1 MTATGHIES
10 IEHAAARSAV
20 ALYASPLDVHNGRR
34 TIVLGVIGLALIGI
48 SGQLVRLATLQ
59 RIEPRAA
66 LAEPT
71 TRAFL
76 RPDIV
81 DRNSR
86 LLATDVSTPSLF
98 ADPTLIIDLDETVE
112 QLGSALPGLDEA
124 DVRRTLADR
133 SRRFVWIRRGLVPV
147 EAQRV
152 HDKGLPGL
160 GFRQEP
166 KRVYPNGSLGG
177 HVLGSVNVDNR
188 GQAGIERHI
197 DESIGVEGVSGMAA
211 ARQAPVRLSL
221 DLGVQQAVTDELAA
235 AIERHRAKAAT
246 GLVMDALTGE
256 IVASVSLPG
265 VDPNRPATA
274 LEATRADRL
283 HAGVFELGS
292 IFKAVTIA
300 QAIDER
306 IVTLDSTIDVT
317 KAIEIGRYKIRD
329 HYPSPGPLTVRDIF
343 LHSSNVGAGRLAL
356 SVGATRQKA
365 FLAKLGLTEP
375 MRTEVGLVAAPMLP
389 KNWGEIET
397 VTIGY
402 GHGLA
407 LAPVQFAAAAA
418 TLINGGTR
426 VVPTFVRL
434 IGDPNPGERLISAE
448 ASAAQREIWRLNVAA
463 PQGTGKR
470 ADVPGLRVGGKT
482 GTAEIPG
489 VGGYQAKAVI
499 ASFVAALPMEAPRW
513 LILVSVFEPQGT
525 PETKNAITAAHNAA
539 PTTSRIVAH
548 IAPILGVLPRRLEA
562 RAEAKPGTEP

>member
-1 MTATGHIES
+1 MTDAPHT
-10 IEHAAARSAV
+10 AAWAPPE
-20 ALYASPLDVHNGRR
+20 LHNGRR
-34 TIVLGVIGLALIGI
+34 VVVLLAITLALAVI
-48 SGQLVRLATLQ
+48 SLQLLHLATLQ
-59 RIEPRAA
+59 KIEPRVA
-66 LAEPT
+66 LTEPI
-71 TRAFL
+71 TRTFL

-81 DRNSR
+81 DRNGR
-86 LLATDVSTPSLF
+86 LLATDVAAPSLF
-98 ADPTLIIDLDETVE
+98 ANPALVIDLDETVE
-112 QLGSALPGLDEA
+112 RLAVALPGLDEA
-124 DVRRTLADR
+124 DLRRTLVDR
-133 SRRFVWIRRGLVPV
+133 NRRFVWIKRGLAPV
-147 EAQRV
+147 DAQRV
-152 HDKGLPGL
+152 HDEGLPGL
-160 GFRQEP
+160 GFRHEP
-166 KRVYPNGSLGG
+166 KRVYPNGLLGG

-197 DESIGVEGVSGMAA
+197 DESIGIESVSGASPS
-211 ARQAPVRLSL
+211 RQGPVRLSL

-235 AIERHRAKAAT
+235 AMERHRAKAAT

-256 IVASVSLPG
+256 IAAAVSLPG

-274 LEATRADRL
+274 LDATRVDRL

-292 IFKAVTIA
+292 IFKAMTIA
-300 QAIDER
+300 QAVDER
-306 IVTLDSTIDVT
+306 IATLDTTIDVT

-329 HYPSPGPLTVRDIF
+329 HHPSPGPLTVRDIF

-356 SVGATRQKA
+356 SAGAARQKS

-375 MRTEVGLVAAPMLP
+375 MRTEAGPIAPPMLP
-389 KNWGEIET
+389 KHWGEIET

-407 LAPVQFAAAAA
+407 LAPIQFAAAAA

-426 VVPTFVRL
+426 VAPTFLRTV
-434 IGDPNPGERLISAE
+434 GDPSPGERLITAE

-470 ADVPGLRVGGKT
+470 AEVPGLRVGGKT

-513 LILVSVFEPQGT
+513 IILVSVFEPQGT
-525 PETKNAITAAHNAA
+525 AETKNAITAAHNAA
-539 PTTSRIVAH
+539 PTTARIVAR

-562 RAEAKPGTEP
+562 RAEARQAAGQH

>member
-1 MTATGHIES
+1 MTDAPHT
-10 IEHAAARSAV
+10 AAWAPPE
-20 ALYASPLDVHNGRR
+20 LHNGRR
-34 TIVLGVIGLALIGI
+34 VVVLVAITLALAVI
-48 SGQLVRLATLQ
+48 SLQLLHLATLQ
-59 RIEPRAA
+59 KIEPRVA
-66 LAEPT
+66 LTEPI
-71 TRAFL
+71 TRTFL

-81 DRNSR
+81 DRNGR
-86 LLATDVSTPSLF
+86 LLATDVAAPSLF
-98 ADPTLIIDLDETVE
+98 ANPALVIDLDETVE
-112 QLGSALPGLDEA
+112 RLAVALPGLDEA
-124 DVRRTLADR
+124 DLRRTLVDR
-133 SRRFVWIRRGLVPV
+133 NRRFVWIKRGLAPV
-147 EAQRV
+147 DAQRV
-152 HDKGLPGL
+152 HDEGLPGL
-160 GFRQEP
+160 GFRHEP
-166 KRVYPNGSLGG
+166 KRVYPNGLLGG

-197 DESIGVEGVSGMAA
+197 DESIGIESVSGASPS
-211 ARQAPVRLSL
+211 RQGPVRLSL

-235 AIERHRAKAAT
+235 TMERHRAKAAT

-256 IVASVSLPG
+256 IAAAVSLPG

-274 LEATRADRL
+274 LDATRVDRL

-292 IFKAVTIA
+292 IFKAMTIA
-300 QAIDER
+300 QAVDER
-306 IVTLDSTIDVT
+306 IATLDTTIDVT

-329 HYPSPGPLTVRDIF
+329 HHPSPGPLTVRDIF

-356 SVGATRQKA
+356 SAGAARQKS
-365 FLAKLGLTEP
+365 FLAKLGLTEA
-375 MRTEVGLVAAPMLP
+375 MRTEAGPIAPPMLP
-389 KNWGEIET
+389 KHWGEIET

-407 LAPVQFAAAAA
+407 LAPIQFAAAAA

-426 VVPTFVRL
+426 VAPTFLRTV
-434 IGDPNPGERLISAE
+434 GDPSPGERLITAE

-470 ADVPGLRVGGKT
+470 AEVPGLRVGGKT

-513 LILVSVFEPQGT
+513 IILVSVFEPQGT
-525 PETKNAITAAHNAA
+525 AETKNAITAAHNAA
-539 PTTSRIVAH
+539 PTTARIVAR

-562 RAEAKPGTEP
+562 RAEARQAAGQH

>member
-1 MTATGHIES
+1 MTAAPHTTAWAPPE
-10 IEHAAARSAV
+10 
-20 ALYASPLDVHNGRR
+20 LHNGRR
-34 TIVLGVIGLALIGI
+34 VVVLLAITLALAVI
-48 SGQLVRLATLQ
+48 SLQLLHLATLQ
-59 RIEPRAA
+59 KIEPRVA
-66 LAEPT
+66 LTEPI
-71 TRAFL
+71 TRTFL

-81 DRNSR
+81 DRNGR
-86 LLATDVSTPSLF
+86 LLATDVAAPSLF
-98 ADPTLIIDLDETVE
+98 ANPSLIIDLDETVE
-112 QLGSALPGLDEA
+112 RLAVALPGLDEA
-124 DVRRTLADR
+124 DLRRTLVDR
-133 SRRFVWIRRGLVPV
+133 NRRFVWIKRGLAPV
-147 EAQRV
+147 DAQRV
-152 HDKGLPGL
+152 HDEGLPGL
-160 GFRQEP
+160 GFRHEP
-166 KRVYPNGSLGG
+166 KRVYPNGLLGG

-197 DESIGVEGVSGMAA
+197 DESIGIESVSGASPS
-211 ARQAPVRLSL
+211 RQSAVRLSL

-235 AIERHRAKAAT
+235 AMERHRAKAAT

-256 IVASVSLPG
+256 IAAAVSLPG

-274 LEATRADRL
+274 LDATRADRL

-292 IFKAVTIA
+292 IFKALTIA
-300 QAIDER
+300 QAVDER
-306 IVTLDSTIDVT
+306 IATLDTAIDVT

-329 HYPSPGPLTVRDIF
+329 HHPSPGPLTVRDIF

-356 SVGATRQKA
+356 SAGAVRQKS

-375 MRTEVGLVAAPMLP
+375 MRTEAGPIAPPMLP
-389 KNWGEIET
+389 KHWGEIET

-407 LAPVQFAAAAA
+407 LAPIQFAAAAA

-426 VVPTFVRL
+426 VAPTFLRTV
-434 IGDPNPGERLISAE
+434 GSPNPGERLITAE

-470 ADVPGLRVGGKT
+470 AEVPGLRVGGKT

-513 LILVSVFEPQGT
+513 IILVSVFEPQGT
-525 PETKNAITAAHNAA
+525 AETKNAITAAHNAA
-539 PTTSRIVAH
+539 PTTARIVAR

-562 RAEAKPGTEP
+562 RADANQGPAQP

>member
-1 MTATGHIES
+1 MTDTPHT
-10 IEHAAARSAV
+10 AAWAPPE
-20 ALYASPLDVHNGRR
+20 LHNGRR
-34 TIVLGVIGLALIGI
+34 VVVLVAITLALAVI
-48 SGQLVRLATLQ
+48 SLQLLHLATLQ
-59 RIEPRAA
+59 KIEPRVA
-66 LAEPT
+66 LTEPI
-71 TRAFL
+71 TRTFL

-81 DRNSR
+81 DRNGR
-86 LLATDVSTPSLF
+86 LLATDVAAPSLF
-98 ADPTLIIDLDETVE
+98 ANPALVIDLDETVE
-112 QLGSALPGLDEA
+112 RLAVALPGLDEA
-124 DVRRTLADR
+124 DLRRTLVDR
-133 SRRFVWIRRGLVPV
+133 NRRFVWIKRGLAPV
-147 EAQRV
+147 DAQRV
-152 HDKGLPGL
+152 HDEGLPGL
-160 GFRQEP
+160 GFRHEP
-166 KRVYPNGSLGG
+166 KRVYPNGLLGG

-197 DESIGVEGVSGMAA
+197 DESIGIESVSGASPS
-211 ARQAPVRLSL
+211 RQGPVRLSL

-235 AIERHRAKAAT
+235 TMERHRAKAAT

-256 IVASVSLPG
+256 IAAAVSLPG

-274 LEATRADRL
+274 LDATRADRL

-292 IFKAVTIA
+292 IFKAMTIA
-300 QAIDER
+300 QAVDER
-306 IVTLDSTIDVT
+306 IATLDTTIDVT

-329 HYPSPGPLTVRDIF
+329 HHPSPGPLTVRDIF

-356 SVGATRQKA
+356 SAGASRQKS

-375 MRTEVGLVAAPMLP
+375 MRTEVGPIAPPMLP
-389 KNWGEIET
+389 KHWGEIET

-407 LAPVQFAAAAA
+407 LAPIQFAAAAA

-426 VVPTFVRL
+426 VAPTFLRTV
-434 IGDPNPGERLISAE
+434 GDPRPGERLITAE

-470 ADVPGLRVGGKT
+470 AEVPGLRVGGKT

-513 LILVSVFEPQGT
+513 IILVSVFEPQGT
-525 PETKNAITAAHNAA
+525 AETKNAITAAHNAA
-539 PTTSRIVAH
+539 PTTARIVAR

-562 RAEAKPGTEP
+562 RAEAKQAAGQP